1 MQTWRPIQEDPTY
14 CCATIL
20 DSHFK
25 LDAFISKKEANK
37 VRQEIT
43 ELMKKTSTA
52 QLTQDNQDG
61 TQSSALKKKSLFSF
75 KRQPLQT
82 VSPQSSE
89 KIAYLAELTL
99 EETNNTL
106 QF

>member
-1 MQTWRPIQEDPTY
+1 MQTWRPIQEDPAY
-14 CCATIL
+14 YCATVL

-25 LDAFISKKEANK
+25 LDAFTSEKEANK
-37 VRQEIT
+37 VRQEIV
-43 ELMKKTSTA
+43 ELVKKTSTA
-52 QLTQDNQDG
+52 QLTQDNQYG
-61 TQSSALKKKSLFSF
+61 TQSFILENKSLFTF

-89 KIAYLAELTL
+89 KTAYLAELTL